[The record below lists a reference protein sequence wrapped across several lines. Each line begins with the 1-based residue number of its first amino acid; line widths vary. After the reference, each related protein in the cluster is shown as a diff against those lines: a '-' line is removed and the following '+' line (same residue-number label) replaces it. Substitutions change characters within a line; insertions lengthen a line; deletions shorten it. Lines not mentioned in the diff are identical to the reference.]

1 MGREIENPRIQIWK
15 ASKSI
20 FHRLGEQD
28 PESEEER
35 PGPGSHGQGLSPV
48 WLCIAA
54 WPPRAQE
61 PNPVPPPFLPPP
73 RDPQRPAAQPD
84 TTRQL
89 GCSQM
94 PRGSS
99 GVALGSSATLGGGGR
114 GRVPELG
121 SGRRPHSLLE
131 SGTVCLTARRL
142 AACLQPWV
150 MAVPTSLQSR
160 AE

>member
-99 GVALGSSATLGGGGR
+99 GVALALRPRWVGAEGGGSR
-114 GRVPELG
+114 
-121 SGRRPHSLLE
+121 SWAAGRRPHSLLE
-131 SGTVCLTARRL
+131 SGTVCLTAGRL

>member
-48 WLCIAA
+48 WLCITA

-89 GCSQM
+89 RCSQM

-121 SGRRPHSLLE
+121 SGAAAS
-131 SGTVCLTARRL
+131 L
-142 AACLQPWV
+142 AAGVWDSLPHRWAPGRLSA
-150 MAVPTSLQSR
+150 AVGNGCTYL
-160 AE
+160 AAVEG